1 MTEPRPADVAA
12 FARVATAG
20 DVIRY
25 SQVWEDYAL
34 LQRALAV
41 GPGDDVLSIGS
52 AGCNVL
58 ALLLDEPRSITA
70 IDLNPAQS
78 ALVEL
83 KLAAIRAL
91 GYDEFVAFIGAR
103 DGFDRVGLYHRVR
116 PALSAAARRFWDAH
130 PAELVVGVMHAGRL
144 DRYFQTFQR
153 EHLPA
158 FISRPELDAFLTL
171 DDREQQRALF
181 ARHFDNDAFRA
192 RFAAYFG
199 PESLARNGRDPSQLA
214 YVGGVDVVG
223 LLWERFRYAC
233 CDIATRGNF
242 YLEYFFTS
250 RYRDLELGPPYLR
263 RGAFRRFAALVDRVE
278 VVSDELGHHLDGVV
292 AGRYSKANLS
302 DLFEYL
308 SEAESEALFAALG
321 RALRRGGRIAYW
333 NLVVPR
339 APVGPSR
346 ARLRS
351 RSETAAALWRHD
363 RAFFYR
369 AFHLEEVL
377 P

>member
-1 MTEPRPADVAA
+1 MSAA
-12 FARVATAG
+12 FARVATA
-20 DVIRY
+20 DAIIRY
-25 SQVWEDYAL
+25 SQVWEDCAL
-34 LQRALAV
+34 LRRALAV
-41 GPGDDVLSIGS
+41 RPDDDILSIGS
-52 AGCNVL
+52 AGDNVL

-70 IDLNPAQS
+70 IDLNPAQV

-83 KLAAIRAL
+83 KLAALRAL
-91 GYDEFVAFIGAR
+91 NYHEFVCFVGAR
-103 DGFDRVGLYHRVR
+103 DGFDRVALYHRVR
-116 PALSAAARRFWDAH
+116 ESLSASARRFWDAH
-130 PAELVVGVMHAGRL
+130 PAELAIGVVHAGRL

-158 FISRPELDAFLTL
+158 FIARPELDELL
-171 DDREQQRALF
+171 SLVDRQRQRAIF

-199 PESLARNGRDPSQLA
+199 ADSLGRNGRDPSQLA
-214 YVGGVDVVG
+214 FVGGDVDVVAM
-223 LLWERFRYAC
+223 LWERFRFAC
-233 CDIATRGNF
+233 CDIPTRGNF

-263 RGAFRRFAALVDRVE
+263 RAAYGKLAALVDRVT
-278 VVSDELGHHLDGVV
+278 VVGDELGHHLDGVA
-292 AGRYSKANLS
+292 AGRYSKVNAS

-308 SEAESEALFAALG
+308 SEADTEALFGKLV
-321 RALRRGGRIAYW
+321 RATRRGGRIAWW
-333 NLVVPR
+333 NLFVPR
-339 APVGPSR
+339 APAGAAR

-351 RSETAAALWRHD
+351 RREIAEALWRHD

>member
-1 MTEPRPADVAA
+1 MSPA
-12 FARVATAG
+12 FARVATA
-20 DVIRY
+20 DAIIRY
-25 SQVWEDYAL
+25 SQVWEDCAL
-34 LQRALAV
+34 LGRALAI
-41 GPGDDVLSIGS
+41 GRDDDLLSIGS
-52 AGCNVL
+52 AGDNVL
-58 ALLLDEPRSITA
+58 ALLLDEPRSVTA
-70 IDLNPAQS
+70 IDLNPAQA

-83 KLAAIRAL
+83 KLAAVRAL
-91 GYDEFVAFIGAR
+91 NYAEFVCFIGAR
-103 DGFDRVGLYHRVR
+103 DGFDRVALYHRVR
-116 PALSAAARRFWDAH
+116 DGLSPAARRFWDAH
-130 PAELVVGVMHAGRL
+130 PAELAIGVLHAGRL

-158 FISRPELDAFLTL
+158 FISRPELDELLSL
-171 DDREQQRALF
+171 DDRPRQRALF
-181 ARHFDNDAFRA
+181 AQHFDNDAFRA

-214 YVGGVDVVG
+214 WVGDVDVVAM
-223 LLWERFRYAC
+223 LWERFRFAC

-263 RGAFRRFAALVDRVE
+263 RNAFARLPALVDRVE
-278 VVSDELGHHLDGVV
+278 LVTDELGHHLDGV
-292 AGRYSKANLS
+292 APGRYSKVNAS

-308 SEAESEALFAALG
+308 SEEETEALFGKLV
-321 RALRRGGRIAYW
+321 RATRPGGRIAYW
-333 NLVVPR
+333 NLFVPR
-339 APVGPSR
+339 APSGVSR
-346 ARLRS
+346 LWLRS
-351 RSETAAALWRHD
+351 RRETADALWRHD